1 MSENGYIPRFERDLQ
16 NAGGDLSALAE
27 KRLAQKGIPR
37 GSKGS
42 AALSA
47 ILEENHPSEPAA
59 KAEVITEEVS
69 AEDELPDIDFV
80 YGNDDYDPNAAAP
93 PDPYKILLEDV
104 NETRRVR
111 LEDMRTPK
119 NSASETLKA
128 QMMEFDM
135 ANEVLG
141 SPVLNEMSETY
152 GRKQTTQ
159 DITSKEKLDRN
170 EKEALRNRLKEEMSA
185 KPQGF
190 NQRRSLEMYHKL
202 MDEQDAKEAQRGF
215 FMLLILAALGW
226 GAAALEHFI
235 DLNPDGSVTRIYM
248 DYLPLA
254 TAGFSIIMLFK
265 AKFFKILSAIY
276 FIANTVAL
284 LGPGLMV
291 YVFDPQSHA
300 GESDFIIKLT
310 MYVLAVI
317 FSVVIFLR
325 LLKDHTIAA
334 YYSYSK
340 RR

>member
-16 NAGGDLSALAE
+16 NAEGDLSALAE
-27 KRLAQKGIPR
+27 KRLAQVGIPR
-37 GSKGS
+37 GSKS
-42 AALSA
+42 SSA
-47 ILEENHPSEPAA
+47 IGTIRDDNTPAA
-59 KAEVITEEVS
+59 QAAAAEVS
-69 AEDELPDIDFV
+69 LEDELPDIDFV
-80 YGNDDYDPNAAAP
+80 YGNDDYDPTARVKI
-93 PDPYKILLEDV
+93 DPYKAVLEDV
-104 NETRRVR
+104 GEPRRVR
-111 LEDMRTPK
+111 LEDMRTPR
-119 NSASETLKA
+119 NASSETLRA

-141 SPVLNEMSETY
+141 GSMLNEMSETY
-152 GRKQTTQ
+152 GRKK
-159 DITSKEKLDRN
+159 TSQEIAGKEILDRN
-170 EKEALRNRLKEEMSA
+170 EKEALRNRLKEEMGTR
-185 KPQGF
+185 PQGF

-226 GAAALEHFI
+226 GAAALEHFL

-276 FIANTVAL
+276 FIANTAAL

-291 YVFDPQSHA
+291 YVMDASNRA

-317 FSVVIFLR
+317 FSVVIFIR

-340 RR
+340 RGRS